1 MEKKYL
7 CIDLKSFYASVECV
21 ERGLDPMQTN
31 LVVADDSRTEKTI
44 CLAVTPALKA
54 YKIPGRAR
62 LFEVVQK
69 VKEINESRQKK
80 SHNGEFCG
88 DSFDAPTLAENPDLA
103 LSYIVAPPRMAL
115 YMKYSTKIYEIYLRH
130 VAPEDIHVYSVDEV
144 FMDITAYIAALHISA
159 EEFAAQV
166 IREVSTETGITATA
180 GIGTNLYLAKIAMDI
195 VAKHVPANEDGVR
208 IAFLDEEGYKKKLW
222 NHRPLT
228 DFWRIGGGYAK
239 KLEANHLFTM
249 GDIARFSL
257 SSYGEDTLFKLF
269 GVQAELLIDH
279 AWGIEPC
286 EMHDIKA
293 YRPENQ
299 SISSGQVLMCPYDA
313 GSARCIVKE
322 MTDLLVLDLVEK
334 RLTCDQIVL
343 TIGYDAENLSDKKKR
358 KDYKGEITVDHYG
371 RYIPKH
377 AHGTVN
383 LPKRTSSEAVI
394 LPQVL
399 SLFDHIIDKELT
411 VRRINV
417 TANHI
422 LHESLCPEKNAPE
435 QMDLFTDYEALAR
448 AEKAQEKERSVQ
460 EAVILLKRRFGKNI
474 ILKGMNFEEGATAIE
489 RNMQIGGHKA

>member
-7 CIDLKSFYASVECV
+7 CIDLKSFYASVECI
-21 ERGLDPMQTN
+21 ERGLDPMLTN

-44 CLAVTPALKA
+44 CLAVTPALKS

-69 VKEINESRQKK
+69 VKEINEKRKK
-80 SHNGEFCG
+80 KCSTGQFCG

-144 FMDITAYIAALHISA
+144 FMDITPYIAALHISA
-159 EEFAAQV
+159 EEFAARV
-166 IREVSTETGITATA
+166 IHEVSTETGITATA

-279 AWGIEPC
+279 AWGFEPC
-286 EMHDIKA
+286 EIRDIKA

-299 SISSGQVLMCPYDA
+299 SLSSGQVLMCPYDA
-313 GSARCIVKE
+313 NSARCIVKE
-322 MTDLLVLDLVEK
+322 MTDLLILDLVEK

-358 KDYKGEITVDHYG
+358 VDYKGEITVDHYG

-377 AHGTVN
+377 GHGTVN
-383 LPKRTSSEAVI
+383 LPRRTSSEAIV

-399 SLFDHIIDKELT
+399 SLFDRIIDKELT
-411 VRRINV
+411 VRRINI

-422 LHESLCPEKNAPE
+422 LHESLCSEKNAPE
-435 QMDLFTDYEALAR
+435 QMDLFTDYEALTR
-448 AEKAQEKERSVQ
+448 AEEAEKKERRMQ